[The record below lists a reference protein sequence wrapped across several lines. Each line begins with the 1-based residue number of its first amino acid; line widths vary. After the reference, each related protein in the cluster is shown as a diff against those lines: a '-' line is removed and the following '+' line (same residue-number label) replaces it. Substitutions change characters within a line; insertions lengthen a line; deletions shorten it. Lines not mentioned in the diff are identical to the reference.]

1 MARKD
6 KNDIYTAYPRLAS
19 EIRLGPP
26 FLTKYE
32 RARIIGIR
40 ALQLSYGAPPLVPP
54 EIVGS
59 RDPVVIATYEVDN
72 ALLPVTVIRYRRGA
86 HYQEEISVIPLKK
99 LLEVERRV
107 VDGRVF
113 R

>member
-1 MARKD
+1 MAEKS
-6 KNDIYTAYPRLAS
+6 IYSAYPRLS
-19 EIRLGPP
+19 DEIKLGPP

-32 RARIIGIR
+32 RSRIIGIR

-54 EIVGS
+54 EVVGS
-59 RDPVVIATYEVDN
+59 RDPVTIATYEVDH
-72 ALLPVTVIRYRRGA
+72 ALLPVTVIRYRRGSQ
-86 HYQEEISVIPLKK
+86 YQEEEVTVIPLKK
-99 LLEVERRV
+99 LLEVEKQV

>member
-1 MARKD
+1 MLRD
-6 KNDIYTAYPRLAS
+6 DIYSAYPRLS
-19 EIRLGPP
+19 DEIRLGPP
-26 FLTKYE
+26 YLTKYE

-54 EIVGS
+54 EVVGS
-59 RDPVVIATYEVDN
+59 RDPVAIATYEVDHG
-72 ALLPVTVIRYRRGA
+72 LLPVTVIRYRKGGQPTGEVA
-86 HYQEEISVIPLKK
+86 VIPLRR

>member
-1 MARKD
+1 MPE
-6 KNDIYTAYPRLAS
+6 KNIYHAYPKLS
-19 EIRLGPP
+19 NEIKLGPP

-54 EIVGS
+54 EVVGS
-59 RDPVVIATYEVDN
+59 RDPVAIATYEVDH
-72 ALLPVTVIRYRRGA
+72 ALLPVTVIRYRRGSQ
-86 HYQEEISVIPLKK
+86 YQDGEVAVIPLKK
-99 LLEVERRV
+99 LLEVEKQV
-107 VDGRVF
+107 VNGRVF